1 LLSSIGFTYKDYRI
15 KGLILPQRKR
25 LTTAQGQ
32 IRHEVRQVLA
42 EHTKPGQRLLIAVS
56 GGADSM
62 ALASA
67 TLFESK
73 KLGLA
78 TLALTVDH
86 GLQRKSAAVAIQ
98 TQQKLLA
105 IGFKQALIKK
115 VNVGKTGG
123 PEAAAR
129 KSRYQALE
137 QVRLETKSDWIVLGH
152 TLDDQAETV
161 LLGLARGSGARSLS
175 GMSVV
180 TGKLLRPLLS
190 VGRKATVQFCKDE
203 QIQFW
208 KDPQNRSLK
217 FLRVRVRSKVIPFLE
232 KQLGPGIALN
242 LIRSADQLKI
252 DDDYLSAVAVRQFKK
267 LAKTT
272 SSSVSIEVAKLEKL
286 PEAILHRVLKES
298 IDCFQLDSSRK
309 HVLAVA
315 DLITNWHGQKPLSLP
330 GIRVL
335 RKDKTITFKVNQEK

>member
-1 LLSSIGFTYKDYRI
+1 M
-15 KGLILPQRKR
+15 PQRKR
-25 LTTAQGQ
+25 LTTAQGE
-32 IRHEVRQVLA
+32 IRHEIRKALA
-42 EHTKPGQRLLIAVS
+42 EHTKPGQKLLVAVS

-67 TLFESK
+67 TLFEAK

-78 TLALTVDH
+78 VATVTVDH
-86 GLQRKSAAVAIQ
+86 GLQPKSASVATQ

-105 IGFKQALIKK
+105 LGYEHALIKK

-129 KSRYQALE
+129 KARYQALE

-152 TLDDQAETV
+152 TSDDQAETV

-175 GMSVV
+175 GMSEV

-190 VGRKATVQFCKDE
+190 VSRKVTVQFCKDE
-203 QIQFW
+203 QIRVW
-208 KDPQNRSLK
+208 NDPQNKSLK
-217 FLRVRVRSKVIPFLE
+217 FLRVRVRSKIIPFLE
-232 KQLGPGIALN
+232 KQLGPGISWN
-242 LIRSADQLKI
+242 LIRSSDQLRQ
-252 DDDYLSAVAVRQFKK
+252 DDNYLSAVALKEFKK

-298 IDCFQLDSSRK
+298 IDFFQLDSSRK

-315 DLITNWHGQKPLSLP
+315 DLISNWHGQKPLSLP

-335 RKDKTITFKVNQEK
+335 RKDKTITFRANQEK

>member
-1 LLSSIGFTYKDYRI
+1 
-15 KGLILPQRKR
+15 
-25 LTTAQGQ
+25 
-32 IRHEVRQVLA
+32 
-42 EHTKPGQRLLIAVS
+42 
-56 GGADSM
+56 M

-78 TLALTVDH
+78 AVAVTVDH
-86 GLQRKSAAVAIQ
+86 GLQRKSAAVAIK

-105 IGFKQALIKK
+105 FGFKQALIKK
-115 VNVGKTGG
+115 VTVGKTGG

-129 KSRYQALE
+129 ISRYLALE
-137 QVRLETKSDWIVLGH
+137 QVRLETKSNWIVLGH

-190 VGRKATVQFCKDE
+190 VRRKIIVQFCRDE
-203 QIQFW
+203 QIRFW

-217 FLRVRVRSKVIPFLE
+217 FLRVRVRSKIIPFLE
-232 KQLGPGIALN
+232 KNLGPGIALN
-242 LIRSADQLKI
+242 LVRSADQLRH
-252 DDDYLSAVAVRQFKK
+252 DDDYLSAVAFKEFKK

-272 SSSVSIEVAKLEKL
+272 SSRVSIEVAKLEKL
-286 PEAILHRVLKES
+286 PEAILHRVLKEA
-298 IDCFQLDSSRK
+298 IDYFQLDSSRK

-315 DLITNWHGQKPLSLP
+315 DLVSNWHGQKPLSLP

-335 RKDKTITFKVNQEK
+335 RKDKTITFRANQEK

>member
-1 LLSSIGFTYKDYRI
+1 M
-15 KGLILPQRKR
+15 PQRKR
-25 LTTAQGQ
+25 LTTAQGE
-32 IRHEVRQVLA
+32 IRHEIRKVLA
-42 EHTKPGQRLLIAVS
+42 EHTKPGQKLLVAVS

-67 TLFESK
+67 TLFEAK

-78 TLALTVDH
+78 VATVTVDH
-86 GLQRKSAAVAIQ
+86 GLQPKSASVATQ

-105 IGFKQALIKK
+105 LGYEHALIKK

-129 KSRYQALE
+129 KARYQALE

-152 TLDDQAETV
+152 TSDDQAETV

-175 GMSVV
+175 GMSEV

-190 VGRKATVQFCKDE
+190 VSRKVTVQFCKDE
-203 QIQFW
+203 QIRVW
-208 KDPQNRSLK
+208 NDPQNKSLK

-232 KQLGPGIALN
+232 KQLGPGIVWN
-242 LIRSADQLKI
+242 LIRSSDQLRQ
-252 DDDYLSAVAVRQFKK
+252 DDNYLSAVALKEFKK

-298 IDCFQLDSSRK
+298 IDYFQLDSSRK

-315 DLITNWHGQKPLSLP
+315 DLISNWHGQKPLSLP

-335 RKDKTITFKVNQEK
+335 RKDKTIIFRANQEK

>member
-1 LLSSIGFTYKDYRI
+1 
-15 KGLILPQRKR
+15 LILPQRKR
-25 LTTAQGQ
+25 LTKAQGE
-32 IRHEVRQVLA
+32 IRHEIRKVLA
-42 EHTKPGQRLLIAVS
+42 EHTKPGQKLLVAVS

-67 TLFESK
+67 TLFEAK

-78 TLALTVDH
+78 VATVTVDH
-86 GLQRKSAAVAIQ
+86 GLQPKSASVATQ

-105 IGFKQALIKK
+105 LGYKHALIKK

-129 KSRYQALE
+129 RARYQALE

-152 TLDDQAETV
+152 TSDDQAETV

-175 GMSVV
+175 GMSEV

-190 VGRKATVQFCKDE
+190 VSRKVTVQFCKDE
-203 QIQFW
+203 QIRVW
-208 KDPQNRSLK
+208 NDPQNKSLK

-232 KQLGPGIALN
+232 KQLGPGIAWN
-242 LIRSADQLKI
+242 LIRSSDQLRQ
-252 DDDYLSAVAVRQFKK
+252 DDNYLSAVALKEFKK

-286 PEAILHRVLKES
+286 PEAILHRVLKQS
-298 IDCFQLDSSRK
+298 IDYFQLDSSRK

-315 DLITNWHGQKPLSLP
+315 DLISNWHGQKPLSLP

-335 RKDKTITFKVNQEK
+335 RKDKTITFRANQEK

>member
-1 LLSSIGFTYKDYRI
+1 M
-15 KGLILPQRKR
+15 PQRKR

-42 EHTKPGQRLLIAVS
+42 EHTKPDQRLLIAVS

-78 TLALTVDH
+78 AIAVTVDH
-86 GLQRKSAAVAIQ
+86 GLQRKSAAVAIE

-105 IGFKQALIKK
+105 LGFKQALIKK
-115 VNVGKTGG
+115 VTVGKTGG
-123 PEAAAR
+123 PESAAR

-137 QVRLETKSDWIVLGH
+137 QVRLETESDWIVLGH

-175 GMSVV
+175 GMSEV
-180 TGKLLRPLLS
+180 TGRLLRPLLS
-190 VGRKATVQFCKDE
+190 VSRKATVQFCKDE
-203 QIQFW
+203 RIRVW
-208 KDPQNRSLK
+208 NDPQNKSLK
-217 FLRVRVRSKVIPFLE
+217 FLRVRVRSKIIPFLE
-232 KQLGPGIALN
+232 KHLGPGIALN
-242 LIRSADQLKI
+242 LIRSADQLRH
-252 DDDYLSAVAVRQFKK
+252 DDDYLSAVAVNEFKK

-272 SSSVSIEVAKLEKL
+272 SGSVSIEVAKLEML

-298 IDCFQLDSSRK
+298 IDYFQLDSSSK

-315 DLITNWHGQKPLSLP
+315 DLVSNWHGQKPLSLP

-335 RKDKTITFKVNQEK
+335 RKDKTITFRANQEK

>member
-1 LLSSIGFTYKDYRI
+1 
-15 KGLILPQRKR
+15 
-25 LTTAQGQ
+25 
-32 IRHEVRQVLA
+32 
-42 EHTKPGQRLLIAVS
+42 
-56 GGADSM
+56 M

-78 TLALTVDH
+78 AVAVTVDH

-105 IGFKQALIKK
+105 LGFKQALIKK
-115 VNVGKTGG
+115 VTVGKNGG
-123 PEAAAR
+123 PESAAR

-137 QVRLETKSDWIVLGH
+137 QVRLETESDWIVLGH

-175 GMSVV
+175 GMSEV
-180 TGKLLRPLLS
+180 TGRLLRPLLS
-190 VGRKATVQFCKDE
+190 VSRKATVQFCKDE
-203 QIQFW
+203 QIRVW
-208 KDPQNRSLK
+208 NDPQNKSLK
-217 FLRVRVRSKVIPFLE
+217 FLRVRVRSKIIPFLE
-232 KQLGPGIALN
+232 KHLGPGIALN
-242 LIRSADQLKI
+242 LIRSADQLRH
-252 DDDYLSAVAVRQFKK
+252 DDDYLSAVAVKEFKK
-267 LAKTT
+267 LGKTT

-286 PEAILHRVLKES
+286 PEAILHRVFKEA
-298 IDCFQLDSSRK
+298 IDYFQLDSSRK

-315 DLITNWHGQKPLSLP
+315 DLVSNWHGQKPLSLP

-335 RKDKTITFKVNQEK
+335 RKDKTITFRANQEK